1 MEKNTHQDSSRAAQ
15 QLSQRYNRAS
25 FFALGVL
32 PAVNAIGLLL
42 YGLGLETS
50 GRGGG
55 HSLPALIVLAI
66 LCLLVSLYAAVK
78 RGYDLGWPA
87 WQTALAYLFTLGMGP
102 VALLLITYFACAR
115 GLPSANQY
123 GAPPPVSFTAWF
135 WAIFVIV
142 CSWFV
147 LATTARIL

>member
-1 MEKNTHQDSSRAAQ
+1 MEKNTPQDSFRAAQ
-15 QLSQRYNRAS
+15 PTQRYNRAS

-32 PAVNAIGLLL
+32 PALNAIGLFL
-42 YGLGLETS
+42 YGLGLATHGTGGA
-50 GRGGG
+50 GR
-55 HSLPALIVLAI
+55 SLPALIVLAI

-78 RGYDLGWPA
+78 RGHDLGWPA
-87 WQTALAYLFTLGMGP
+87 WQTALAYVFTMGMGP

-115 GLPSANQY
+115 GLPSANEY
-123 GAPPPVSFTAWF
+123 GAPPPTSFTTWF

>member
-1 MEKNTHQDSSRAAQ
+1 MENNTHQDSSRAAQ
-15 QLSQRYNRAS
+15 QPSQRYNRAS

-32 PAVNAIGLLL
+32 PAINAIGLLL

-50 GRGGG
+50 GRSSG

-78 RGYDLGWPA
+78 RGHDLGWPA
-87 WQTALAYLFTLGMGP
+87 WQTTLAYVFSMSMGP
-102 VALLLITYFACAR
+102 VALLLISYFACAR
-115 GLPSANQY
+115 GLPSANEY
-123 GAPPPVSFTAWF
+123 GAAPPASFTAWF

-142 CSWFV
+142 CSGFV
-147 LATTARIL
+147 LATAARIL